1 MIHTSKAGNNP
12 MIKAVLFD
20 LDGTL
25 VDTAPDLIAALN
37 LSLAEYHYPQV
48 PLDEVRHTASNGS
61 LAMVNAVQPNITAAE
76 QINIQQGLLRHYVQ
90 VNGQD
95 SQLFDGI
102 AALLDYLD
110 LQSIPY
116 GIVTNKPARFSRP
129 LLDILGL
136 TARMKT
142 VISGDST
149 RALKPDA
156 APMLLAAQ
164 QIGCAPEH
172 ILYLGDAERD
182 LVAAANT
189 QMLGAIAMWGYIDHD
204 AKPELW
210 PQDYAFHSPQN
221 VVAILTHQGVN
232 SPI

>member
-1 MIHTSKAGNNP
+1 MSRASQAGDP
-12 MIKAVLFD
+12 LLIKAVLFD

-37 LSLAEYHYPQV
+37 LSLAEHGYPQV
-48 PLDEVRHTASNGS
+48 MVDEMRQVASDGS
-61 LAMVNAVQPNITAAE
+61 LALVSAAQPNIDETK
-76 QINIQQGLLRHYVQ
+76 QIEIQQGLLHHYAR
-90 VNGQD
+90 VNGKH

-102 AALLDYLD
+102 LVLLDYLD
-110 LQSIPY
+110 DHSIPY
-116 GIVTNKPARFSRP
+116 GIVTNKPARFTRP
-129 LLDILGL
+129 LLTSLEL

-149 RALKPDA
+149 LMNKPKP

-164 QIGCAPEH
+164 QIICAPEH

-189 QMLGAIAMWGYIDHD
+189 NMLGGIAMWGYIAPD
-204 AKPELW
+204 A
-210 PQDYAFHSPQN
+210 HPQN
-221 VVAILTHQGVN
+221 WPSNFSFQSAQDVVAFLMAERKK
-232 SPI
+232 